1 MAESKVGATSISRGG
16 SQIHRHEAA
25 KVPIAPVDP
34 TVVAATH
41 AAVISHFDQLVGTA
55 SRAISDGP
63 RDVTKADHVHLTVHV
78 IAPTDDE
85 PSWTLYTTGLSDRAM
100 HIPVGPAGPSVDDA
114 PSRAEL
120 MIRLPAR
127 WQLDEASL
135 ADPRWGWPVR
145 WLQLLARVPHEYDTW
160 LGPWHSIPN
169 GEPARP
175 LGPGTGFCGVM
186 LLPPLLFDDDEQFVQ
201 LEIAGDGEDRI
212 ALYGLYPLY
221 AEEMQLKLDAGAGA
235 LIDRL
240 AKAEIDDV
248 VDLERANV
256 AL

>member
-1 MAESKVGATSISRGG
+1 
-16 SQIHRHEAA
+16 
-25 KVPIAPVDP
+25 
-34 TVVAATH
+34 
-41 AAVISHFDQLVGTA
+41 
-55 SRAISDGP
+55 
-63 RDVTKADHVHLTVHV
+63 
-78 IAPTDDE
+78 
-85 PSWTLYTTGLSDRAM
+85 
-100 HIPVGPAGPSVDDA
+100 
-114 PSRAEL
+114 
-120 MIRLPAR
+120 
-127 WQLDEASL
+127 
-135 ADPRWGWPVR
+135 
-145 WLQLLARVPHEYDTW
+145 
-160 LGPWHSIPN
+160 
-169 GEPARP
+169 
-175 LGPGTGFCGVM
+175 M

>member
-1 MAESKVGATSISRGG
+1 MSSPKSDASSISRGG
-16 SQIHRHEAA
+16 SQIHRHEVT
-25 KVPIAPVDP
+25 KAPQAPLDP
-34 TVVAATH
+34 TVVAASH
-41 AAVISHFDQLVGTA
+41 AAVIAHFDQLIGTA
-55 SRAISDGP
+55 SRTITDGP
-63 RDVTKADHVHLTVHV
+63 RDIGKTDHVHLTVHV

-100 HIPVGPAGPSVDDA
+100 QIPVGPSGPSVDDA
-114 PSRAEL
+114 PNRAEL
-120 MIRLPAR
+120 MIRLPAS
-127 WQLDEASL
+127 WQLDDASL
-135 ADPRWGWPVR
+135 ADARWGWPVR

-175 LGPGTGFCGVM
+175 LGPGTNFCGMM
-186 LLPPLLFDDDEQFVQ
+186 LLPPLLFDDDEQVVQ
-201 LEIAGDGEDRI
+201 LEIEGDDYATI

-240 AKAEIDDV
+240 ASAEVDDI